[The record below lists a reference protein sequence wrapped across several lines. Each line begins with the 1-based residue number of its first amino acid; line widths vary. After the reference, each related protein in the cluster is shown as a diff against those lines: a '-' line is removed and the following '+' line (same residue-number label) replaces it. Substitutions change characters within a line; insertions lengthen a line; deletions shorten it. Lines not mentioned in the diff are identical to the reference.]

1 MASKSLYLPT
11 SVNDSVVFF
20 IGSPW
25 GLFFLWLALINL
37 TAFLAFGIDKWK
49 AKRPNARR
57 IPERTLFFLAM
68 LGGSIGALLGMKVW
82 HHKTLHK
89 TFTIGIP
96 VILILQIV
104 LGSLVY
110 WNFIR

>member
-1 MASKSLYLPT
+1 MSPKSLYLPEAT
-11 SVNDSVVFF
+11 NDFVVFF
-20 IGSPW
+20 VGSPW
-25 GLFFLWLALINL
+25 GLLLLWLVLMSLA
-37 TAFLAFGIDKWK
+37 AFLAFGIDKWK
-49 AKRPNARR
+49 SRRPNARR

-82 HHKTLHK
+82 RHKTQHK

-96 VILILQIV
+96 VLLIIQIILGGLI
-104 LGSLVY
+104 Y